1 MINSLSIIGVFTA
14 GLISFFSPCVL
25 PLIPAYLGYISGGS
39 ENKRTI
45 LSRSIGFVVGF
56 TIIFTLMGATAS
68 FIGGF
73 IFDNQ
78 LLLMRIGGIILI
90 ILGIQM
96 TGIININFLSK
107 EKRKRMPKVA
117 SWFSSILIGMIFA
130 AGWTPCIGPILG
142 SVLVYASQANT
153 MNQGIYYLLIYSLG
167 IGIPFIISALLI
179 QQIEPLVNKF
189 NKGSLILKK
198 IAGLVIFIFGLL
210 MFLDKLRYL
219 NNITF

>member
-25 PLIPAYLGYISGGS
+25 PLIPAYLGYISGDS

-117 SWFSSILIGMIFA
+117 SWFSSILIGMVFA